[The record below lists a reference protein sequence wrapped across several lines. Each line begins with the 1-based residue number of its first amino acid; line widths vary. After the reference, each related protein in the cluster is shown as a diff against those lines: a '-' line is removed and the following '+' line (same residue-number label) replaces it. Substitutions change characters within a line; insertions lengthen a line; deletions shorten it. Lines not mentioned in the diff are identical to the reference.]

1 MRAARA
7 YKNETRA
14 YSITKMYTYLKS
26 AGFSKADINRIILKA
41 ALKKQWAHDDLKR
54 AVGDLCYIDYD
65 ERVATT
71 FAENDLVLYERLRD
85 FELGHGIYYH
95 TQHALFKALMRARP
109 DVAAEYIINCWGRLG
124 LREIRLY
131 VLQEL
136 YVALIEAKQWKLL
149 NALIVKV
156 HVSGASFF
164 RIEHEIVMKY
174 PFELIDNV
182 LPLCTTSRDEWDSC
196 WALYSAHADEW
207 PWAPTLLSAISAW
220 CNDSDAAT
228 RAC

>member
-1 MRAARA
+1 
-7 YKNETRA
+7 
-14 YSITKMYTYLKS
+14 MYTYLKS
-26 AGFSKADINRIILKA
+26 AGFSKADINRIILKT
-41 ALKKQWAHDDLKR
+41 ALKKQWAHNDLNR

-85 FELGHGIYYH
+85 FERGHGIYHH

-109 DVAAEYIINCWGRLG
+109 AIAAEYIINCWGQLG
-124 LREIRLY
+124 LREIRWY

-136 YVALIEAKQWKLL
+136 YVALIETKQWGLL
-149 NALIVKV
+149 NTLIAVV
-156 HVSGASFF
+156 HAKCADFF

-174 PFELIDNV
+174 PFEMVDYV
-182 LPLCTTSRDEWDSC
+182 LPQSIHPHERAEWNECWKLYDSHPYD
-196 WALYSAHADEW
+196 WPGRAAL
-207 PWAPTLLSAISAW
+207 LNAISLL
-220 CNDSDAAT
+220 CLNDNAATAPT